1 MSSYSALSQVTA
13 ALLKCLGACS
23 RLWSHVQACE
33 RFSCLCASSQGRG
46 SCTAFALTTEHAVL
60 QIADQARIIVAQE
73 QKYAKDVNNLSVQL
87 MQCSAAAGIQSF
99 SPISVEEDTDDE

>member
-1 MSSYSALSQVTA
+1 M
-13 ALLKCLGACS
+13 
-23 RLWSHVQACE
+23 QACE
-33 RFSCLCASSQGRG
+33 PFNASSQGRRKLQLPMAVNG
-46 SCTAFALTTEHAVL
+46 EHAVL

-99 SPISVEEDTDDE
+99 SPISVEGDTDDESAA